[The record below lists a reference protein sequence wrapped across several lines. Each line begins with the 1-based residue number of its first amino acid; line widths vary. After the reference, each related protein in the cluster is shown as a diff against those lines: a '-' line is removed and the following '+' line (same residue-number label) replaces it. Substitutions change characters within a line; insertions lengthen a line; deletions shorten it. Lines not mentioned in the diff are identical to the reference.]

1 MHGACQ
7 HDYLQWKKRAEPDT
21 YLVCGHGTREGMHVC
36 RTNEHMNE
44 EDGIALYEEDECPSS
59 DLVLDIFSAHD

>member
-1 MHGACQ
+1 MHSACQ
-7 HDYLQWKKRAEPDT
+7 HAPTYDYLQRKKRAEADT

-59 DLVLDIFSAHD
+59 PRHIQCT